1 MKQTFW
7 QTYVLTFLWLGR
19 IFGYVFAAV
28 SLLIFATWL
37 PDLVNSPDGMMIF
50 GRVSVTA
57 LFVAVGLVVAYVNG
71 KLIRRY
77 HAHMRSRIGKG
88 DGL

>member
-1 MKQTFW
+1 MKQTAW
-7 QTYVLTFLWLGR
+7 QTYFLTCLWLGR
-19 IFGYVFAAV
+19 IFGYVFVAV
-28 SLLIFATWL
+28 SLLIFASWL
-37 PDLVNSPDGMMIF
+37 PELIRSPDTTMIF

-77 HAHMRSRIGKG
+77 RAYMRSRIGKG
-88 DGL
+88 DRL

>member
-7 QTYVLTFLWLGR
+7 QTYVLTFLWLGG

-37 PDLVNSPDGMMIF
+37 PELGRSTNTVMIV

-57 LFVAVGLVVAYVNG
+57 LFVAIGLFVAILNG
-71 KLIRRY
+71 KLIRRH

-88 DGL
+88 DRL